1 MTTTREAKAL
11 LAAGKFQE
19 AGLARDGGSQVEAR
33 LALAE
38 RALRQRDRTTASR
51 QAEQASYTGRLAG
64 LDPEERLALESRIAE
79 TLARTGPKGLA
90 RKLFDQVRE
99 TACAEGLPHL
109 AARAALGSAALLL
122 ERGDRR
128 RAAELL
134 DQLTGDLELTP
145 VLRARAALNRGLL
158 HTLRG
163 EADGAQDCFR
173 LALGLAALDG
183 WRDGVVR
190 AARALGTA

>member
-1 MTTTREAKAL
+1 VGRP
-11 LAAGKFQE
+11 
-19 AGLARDGGSQVEAR
+19 RPR
-33 LALAE
+33 L
-38 RALRQRDRTTASR
+38 S
-51 QAEQASYTGRLAG
+51 
-64 LDPEERLALESRIAE
+64 LESRIAE

-90 RKLFDQVRE
+90 RKLFDQVG
-99 TACAEGLPHL
+99 TAARAEGLPHL
-109 AARAALGSAALLL
+109 AARAGLGWAALLL

-134 DQLTGDLELTP
+134 DELTGDQELPP
-145 VLRARAALNRGLL
+145 VLRARAALNRGLM

-190 AARALGTA
+190 AARALGSS